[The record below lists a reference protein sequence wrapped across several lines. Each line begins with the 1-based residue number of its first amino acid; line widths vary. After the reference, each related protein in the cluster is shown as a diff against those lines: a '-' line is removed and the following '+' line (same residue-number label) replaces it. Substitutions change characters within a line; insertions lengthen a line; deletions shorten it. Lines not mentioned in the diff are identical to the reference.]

1 MKLNLTESRVAVWY
15 QNRRAKWRKRDR
27 TKKGPGRPAHNSQL
41 QTCSGEPIPMEELKA
56 KEKMRRRK
64 KIARSIERRV
74 KKLQAKGMT
83 VDIEAI
89 KAEYF
94 AQNQHN
100 RSDSDGD
107 FDDLDNDDVQ
117 IDVVGEDDSD
127 DDTEPKDFSS
137 LDHNGQS
144 SPSSDTIIDKLNLS
158 NTSSSGNTSDN
169 DDIKDLSKFQNHT
182 ASYTTHHNL
191 SNRHYSNITFSIDSL
206 LNKSV

>member
-107 FDDLDNDDVQ
+107 YEDLDNDDVQ

-127 DDTEPKDFSS
+127 DETEPKDFSS
-137 LDHNGQS
+137 QDNGGKC
-144 SPSSDTIIDKLNLS
+144 SPSSDTTIMDKLNLS
-158 NTSSSGNTSDN
+158 NTSSSDN
-169 DDIKDLSKFQNHT
+169 EDIKDLSKFQNHN
-182 ASYTTHHNL
+182 ASQAFTSTHHNL

-206 LNKSV
+206 LNKSI

>member
-137 LDHNGQS
+137 LDQNGQS

-169 DDIKDLSKFQNHT
+169 DDIKDLSKFQNHA